1 MEPMAPTFLVGASSL
16 EKYTKQEPTMSW
28 HQSRANKNTLC
39 SCKKADGLTDG
50 KLGLLAFDMEIH
62 GNAHFFLVSLTLSIL
77 DKNNH

>member
-1 MEPMAPTFLVGASSL
+1 MAPTFLVGASSL

-28 HQSRANKNTLC
+28 HQSRANKNMLC
-39 SCKKADGLTDG
+39 SCKEADGLTDG
-50 KLGLLAFDMEIH
+50 KLGLLASDMDMEIH